1 MNYELV
7 TSGGLGDV
15 MRLKDYEFAFEEG
28 QRGLLSLNLRTS
40 VPSSIVKELESQ
52 LKQKGV
58 SEARV
63 TTGSPKLNIYFKKGS
78 PALALIAAAILALA
92 VLAVLIIG
100 WNLFKQVVPTSLQPA
115 FGTLGLLILMLV
127 IASFGLKNIKW

>member
-15 MRLKDYEFAFEEG
+15 MRLKDYEFAFEED
-28 QRGLLSLNLRTS
+28 QRGLLSLDLRTS
-40 VPSSIVKELESQ
+40 VPSSIAKELESQ
-52 LKQKGV
+52 LRQKGV

-63 TTGSPKLNIYFKKGS
+63 TTASPKLNIYFKKGS

-100 WNLFKQVVPTSLQPA
+100 WNLFKQVVPTALQPA
-115 FGTLGLLILMLV
+115 TGTFALLV
-127 IASFGLKNIKW
+127 ILLFVASLGLKNIKG

>member
-28 QRGLLSLNLRTS
+28 QRGLLSLDLRTS

>member
-28 QRGLLSLNLRTS
+28 QRGLLSLDLRTS
-40 VPSSIVKELESQ
+40 VPSSIAKQLESQ

-63 TTGSPKLNIYFKKGS
+63 TTGSPKINIYFKKGS

-100 WNLFKQVVPTSLQPA
+100 WKLFKQVVTTSLQPA
-115 FGTLGLLILMLV
+115 VGTFALLV
-127 IASFGLKNIKW
+127 ILLFVASLGLKNIKG